1 MKYTVVISENMHKPE
16 KYAVFNQQ
24 TWDRPSLIEQVHI
37 RIKDGW
43 VPFGGVSFGTHENF
57 EGPVWAQAMVK
68 NEEEE

>member
-1 MKYTVVISENMHKPE
+1 MKYTIVISENMYKPE

-43 VPFGGVSFGTHENF
+43 VPFGGVSFGTHEDF

-68 NEEEE
+68 TDEEE